1 MFQRRCV
8 HDIFGN
14 EDPIKLRE
22 VAIPRP
28 HARKSKETGK
38 KPATSNSEGST
49 TSNID
54 RDDHATDLPAPGQ
67 EVRMV
72 APVANMIASQP
83 ILVTQR
89 SIVSSL
95 PAASSQATAE
105 LALDPALFRSNPYE
119 VPVDTQ
125 RTDSINVERRAGG
138 EMDFSGSLRGG
149 AKVDMI
155 TLETRE
161 SYEQPASSLVSPPA
175 STSDDAGHSPPAGN
189 GTWTP
194 SISSSRQSSRQ
205 PKQIHLQQRNTPES
219 GLVRRASTSSYGEI
233 TGQKEV
239 GNETSPT
246 VTEPSSSDQQPSH
259 QRPDAETTAE
269 PTVSQSQYR
278 RNSSGQLAQI
288 PNVPP
293 NLRSS
298 APPTQHPKRSP
309 VVRSPSVNERSTQED
324 EESLKLI
331 KELQAQDYG
340 LRRRG
345 VGMA

>member
-1 MFQRRCV
+1 MLQRRCV

-72 APVANMIASQP
+72 APVANMIASPP
-83 ILVTQR
+83 ILDTQR

-119 VPVDTQ
+119 VPADTQ

-138 EMDFSGSLRGG
+138 EMDCSGSLRG

-189 GTWTP
+189 ETWTP

-219 GLVRRASTSSYGEI
+219 GLVRRASTSSYGEN
-233 TGQKEV
+233 TVQKEV
-239 GNETSPT
+239 ENGTSPT
-246 VTEPSSSDQQPSH
+246 VTEPSSSDQQPNH
-259 QRPDAETTAE
+259 QMPGAETTAE
-269 PTVSQSQYR
+269 PSVFQSQYR
-278 RNSSGQLAQI
+278 RNSSGQLAQVS
-288 PNVPP
+288 NVPP

-298 APPTQHPKRSP
+298 APPTQHPRSSP
-309 VVRSPSVNERSTQED
+309 VVRSHVNERSTQED

>member
-1 MFQRRCV
+1 MLQRRCV

-28 HARKSKETGK
+28 HARKSKETGR
-38 KPATSNSEGST
+38 KPATSNNEGSS
-49 TSNID
+49 TSNIIRED
-54 RDDHATDLPAPGQ
+54 PATDVPERRE

-72 APVANMIASQP
+72 APVANMIASPP
-83 ILVTQR
+83 ILDTQR
-89 SIVSSL
+89 STMSSL
-95 PAASSQATAE
+95 PAASLQATAE

-119 VPVDTQ
+119 VPAGTH
-125 RTDSINVERRAGG
+125 RTDSINVERRSAG
-138 EMDFSGSLRGG
+138 EMDNSGSLRGG
-149 AKVDMI
+149 KVEMI

-189 GTWTP
+189 ETWTP

-205 PKQIHLQQRNTPES
+205 PKQIQLQQRNTPES
-219 GLVRRASTSSYGEI
+219 GPVRRASTSSYGEH
-233 TGQKEV
+233 TVQKEV
-239 GNETSPT
+239 DNRTSPT
-246 VTEPSSSDQQPSH
+246 VIEPSSSDQQPSH
-259 QRPDAETTAE
+259 QRPGAETIAE
-269 PTVSQSQYR
+269 PSVLQFQYQ
-278 RNSSGQLAQI
+278 RNNSG
-288 PNVPP
+288 
-293 NLRSS
+293 RGST
-298 APPTQHPKRSP
+298 PPTQHPKSSSF
-309 VVRSPSVNERSTQED
+309 VRSPPMNERSTQED

>member
-1 MFQRRCV
+1 
-8 HDIFGN
+8 
-14 EDPIKLRE
+14 
-22 VAIPRP
+22 
-28 HARKSKETGK
+28 
-38 KPATSNSEGST
+38 
-49 TSNID
+49 
-54 RDDHATDLPAPGQ
+54 
-67 EVRMV
+67 MV
-72 APVANMIASQP
+72 APVANMIASP
-83 ILVTQR
+83 PVLNPHE

-119 VPVDTQ
+119 IPANTQ
-125 RTDSINVERRAGG
+125 RTDSLNVEHRAGG
-138 EMDFSGSLRGG
+138 EIDFTGLLRGG

-189 GTWTP
+189 ETWTP

-233 TGQKEV
+233 TVQKEV
-239 GNETSPT
+239 ENGTSPT

-259 QRPDAETTAE
+259 QRPGAETTAK
-269 PTVSQSQYR
+269 PSVFQSHHR
-278 RNSSGQLAQI
+278 RNSSEQLAQV

-298 APPTQHPKRSP
+298 APPTQHPKSP
-309 VVRSPSVNERSTQED
+309 PVLRSPSVNERSTQED